1 MRAAVHASAD
11 LAASSSAGGEGNALL
26 FKWALDQFSDQQ
38 ENSRVFALA
47 FMSFVGAW
55 QEHQRITDNNK
66 LKIRSRG
73 EDVKRSCRRK
83 KRKIQL

>member
-1 MRAAVHASAD
+1 MPVQTLQPAAAQVVKAT
-11 LAASSSAGGEGNALL
+11 LWV
-26 FKWALDQFSDQQ
+26 FKWALDQFFDQE

-73 EDVKRSCRRK
+73 EDVKRS
-83 KRKIQL
+83 